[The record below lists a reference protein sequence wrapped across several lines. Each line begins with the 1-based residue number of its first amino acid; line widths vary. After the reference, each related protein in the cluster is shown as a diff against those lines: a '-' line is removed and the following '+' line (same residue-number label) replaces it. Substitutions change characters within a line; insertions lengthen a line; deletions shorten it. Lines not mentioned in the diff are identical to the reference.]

1 MEYDAGT
8 VLTDDKVNRLLAQED
23 EPLPLHETRVEE
35 LERRLAATE
44 QFTATLADVVVALT
58 QRVKRHGTAI

>member
-1 MEYDAGT
+1 MTHDAAS
-8 VLTDDKVNRLLAQED
+8 VLEDDPLEHLLTQED
-23 EPLPLHETRVEE
+23 EPPPLHETRVEE

-44 QFTATLADVVVALT
+44 QFTKTLADVVVALT